1 MFQNVLCIQMHCLRI
16 IYHEFMN
23 NLLSYYSFRM
33 MHWLDAW
40 KYQPEFLFQRLGC
53 LKEYLVFFK
62 WALFMLIRSL
72 CYVANSKISL
82 EKRSFE
88 PRLKTCY
95 VQMTQ
100 IKFLV
105 CMRNDAQFRNK
116 GLKVHGVFLFLLSLS
131 SAKRRNTISRVIYTK
146 LTQKELDW
154 GALRWFCL
162 VGVDNG

>member
-40 KYQPEFLFQRLGC
+40 KYWPKFLFQRLGC

-62 WALFMLIRSL
+62 WALFMFIRSL

-116 GLKVHGVFLFLLSLS
+116 GLKVHGVFLFFCRSCFCFPPLREEILFQGLFTQNWP
-131 SAKRRNTISRVIYTK
+131 RRSWTGVH
-146 LTQKELDW
+146 W
-154 GALRWFCL
+154 GGS
-162 VGVDNG
+162 V

>member
-1 MFQNVLCIQMHCLRI
+1 M
-16 IYHEFMN
+16 
-23 NLLSYYSFRM
+23 
-33 MHWLDAW
+33 
-40 KYQPEFLFQRLGC
+40 
-53 LKEYLVFFK
+53 FFK
-62 WALFMLIRSL
+62 WALFMFIRSL

>member
-1 MFQNVLCIQMHCLRI
+1 M
-16 IYHEFMN
+16 
-23 NLLSYYSFRM
+23 
-33 MHWLDAW
+33 
-40 KYQPEFLFQRLGC
+40 
-53 LKEYLVFFK
+53 FFK
-62 WALFMLIRSL
+62 WALFMFIRSL

-116 GLKVHGVFLFLLSLS
+116 GLKVHDVFLFF
-131 SAKRRNTISRVIYTK
+131 VV
-146 LTQKELDW
+146 
-154 GALRWFCL
+154 L
-162 VGVDNG
+162 VFAFTFPR

>member
-16 IYHEFMN
+16 IYHEFIN

-40 KYQPEFLFQRLGC
+40 KYWPEFLFQRLGC

-62 WALFMLIRSL
+62 WALFMFITSL

-95 VQMTQ
+95 VQMTR
-100 IKFLV
+100 IKFLM
-105 CMRNDAQFRNK
+105 CMRNNAQFGNK
-116 GLKVHGVFLFLLSLS
+116 GLKVHGVFLFFVVLVF
-131 SAKRRNTISRVIYTK
+131 AFTF
-146 LTQKELDW
+146 
-154 GALRWFCL
+154 LR
-162 VGVDNG
+162 